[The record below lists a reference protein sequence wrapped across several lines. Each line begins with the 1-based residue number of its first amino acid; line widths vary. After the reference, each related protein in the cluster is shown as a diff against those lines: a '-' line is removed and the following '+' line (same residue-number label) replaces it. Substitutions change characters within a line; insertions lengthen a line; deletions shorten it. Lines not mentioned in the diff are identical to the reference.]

1 MDGYNWLL
9 GDKRQTQPH
18 YAKASCQSLDTYSL
32 AAIEGSNQIGL
43 HTNLIYLFLFF
54 FKYIC

>member
-18 YAKASCQSLDTYSL
+18 YAKASCQSLDTHTGSPRSK
-32 AAIEGSNQIGL
+32 AAPR
-43 HTNLIYLFLFF
+43 
-54 FKYIC
+54 